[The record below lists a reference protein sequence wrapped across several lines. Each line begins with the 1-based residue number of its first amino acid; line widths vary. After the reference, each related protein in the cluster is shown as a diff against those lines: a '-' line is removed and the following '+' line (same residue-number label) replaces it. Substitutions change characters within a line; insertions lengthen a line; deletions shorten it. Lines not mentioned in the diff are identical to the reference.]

1 MEFLM
6 GFLIGLPICYGL
18 IRLIRL
24 WREGKERE
32 TLLDDA
38 CQRVMLRFAAAHGR
52 ADLIRSISRNSYASS
67 PRLGRFIMSENLR
80 HNA

>member
-6 GFLIGLPICYGL
+6 LCLPFGVAGYGL
-18 IRLIRL
+18 FRLIRL
-24 WREGKERE
+24 LRQNEERA
-32 TLLDDA
+32 LRLHDA
-38 CQRVMLRFAAAHGR
+38 CELEMLRVVAAHGR